1 MSVQSGVMAPMDPA
15 APMQQMAPM
24 TADAVTFLLTWS
36 LAMAA
41 MMLPSEWPL
50 FRLDYATA
58 RSGVRS
64 VVLGAGYLAV
74 WIALGG
80 AVLVADRAADGR
92 LLGSHRGATVAV
104 VLLAAAA
111 FQLTPVKLRC
121 LSVCRAPLA
130 RVFHGWRDGLDGA
143 FRMGVE
149 NGVWCMGCCVG
160 LMAALLA
167 VGMMSVIWMVVF
179 AVAIFAEKATRAG
192 VTASRVAAAALA
204 AGAVVAWAI

>member
-1 MSVQSGVMAPMDPA
+1 MSVQSRFMAPSAPA
-15 APMQQMAPM
+15 
-24 TADAVTFLLTWS
+24 FLATWS
-36 LAMAA
+36 IAMAA

-80 AVLVADRAADGR
+80 VVLAADRAAGGR
-92 LLGSHRGATVAV
+92 VLGMHGTEATAAV
-104 VLLAAAA
+104 LGAAALY
-111 FQLTPVKLRC
+111 QLTPLKRRC
-121 LSVCRAPLA
+121 LAVCRTPLA
-130 RVFHGWRDGLDGA
+130 RVFHSWRDGLDGA

-160 LMAALLA
+160 LMAALLV
-167 VGMMSVIWMVVF
+167 VGMMSVLWMLVF

-204 AGAVVAWAI
+204 AGAVVAWAT